1 MPSQLICIYVK
12 ITYEEKED
20 HMSRNLVI
28 YYSRRG
34 QNYSGGNIVEIE
46 KGNAERIAEYIC
58 EATGADVFEIRTVSQ
73 YPEDYMKCTEVA
85 QEELRMNARPKLK
98 EYLSDIDGYDNI
110 FIVGPCW
117 WGTYPMAM
125 FSQLEE
131 LDFAGRKV
139 LPVMTHEGS
148 GMGSCE
154 RDLKRICKGAKVKRG
169 LAVQGSMAAASQ
181 KTVADWAVRNA
192 K

>member
-1 MPSQLICIYVK
+1 MPVQLICICVK

>member
-1 MPSQLICIYVK
+1 MPVQLICICVK
-12 ITYEEKED
+12 ITYGEKED

>member
-1 MPSQLICIYVK
+1 MPVQLICICVK
-12 ITYEEKED
+12 ITYGEKED

-154 RDLKRICKGAKVKRG
+154 RDLKLICKGAKVKRG